1 MLIGLYQF
9 MKDFDIMAPE
19 SPRDVRVIGF
29 PTTRR
34 AKTGHPNTL
43 LVADYASIFSSK
55 KARPSRVTTDRH
67 GPSL

>member
-1 MLIGLYQF
+1 
-9 MKDFDIMAPE
+9 MAPE